1 MKKTIAI
8 ATTLFISGSALV
20 GCGSSSD
27 WDGAWSGD
35 VTPTEAGQ
43 PSGAATLTIDG
54 GDCSWELTE
63 PTGETNDARC
73 EQDDE
78 EFKLADPLSGRDLEY
93 KGQINGD
100 TLTMTPDNDR
110 AEQIGVMVL
119 TRTAASEE

>member
-1 MKKTIAI
+1 MKKTIALCTSALFAS
-8 ATTLFISGSALV
+8 ATLV
-20 GCGSSSD
+20 GCGSSSE

-35 VTPTEAGQ
+35 VTPTESGQ
-43 PSGAATLTIDG
+43 PHGAATLTIDG

-110 AEQIGVMVL
+110 AERIGVMVL
-119 TRTAASEE
+119 TRTTDEEN